1 MMRPSRLRLPA
12 SLFAAITAQQGIK
25 SAPANLRRNCN
36 AKINN
41 SIRLLSMGAV
51 RIICRSEETQS
62 LKRSFHNAS
71 DEDDSSALGP
81 LAGKGETEL
90 RKLVTEKPDLYKKR
104 NPTRKALSGSSL
116 PAKRSKEIIFP
127 YPEIEKQKNV
137 YRFDIN
143 NKCSSNIRKPNSV
156 CIKNVPSVLG
166 LSQGSDHKNQQHQLR
181 ATDSAIHSV
190 CKSYGALEGLSRTKV
205 DAVDALFSMEDDTE
219 THSMPRRVGFGSRIE
234 TSHFRKSDTV
244 VHGHNWSADSHLTGS
259 KLEEIIKHSI
269 GKCSLSK
276 PHEGGV
282 LGVSP

>member
-25 SAPANLRRNCN
+25 LAPANLRRNCN

-51 RIICRSEETQS
+51 RFICRSKETQS

-90 RKLVTEKPDLYKKR
+90 RKLVTEKPDLYEKR

-116 PAKRSKEIIFP
+116 PAKRSKEIISP
-127 YPEIEKQKNV
+127 SPEIETLKNV

-156 CIKNVPSVLG
+156 CIKNVPS
-166 LSQGSDHKNQQHQLR
+166 
-181 ATDSAIHSV
+181 
-190 CKSYGALEGLSRTKV
+190 
-205 DAVDALFSMEDDTE
+205 
-219 THSMPRRVGFGSRIE
+219 
-234 TSHFRKSDTV
+234 TV
-244 VHGHNWSADSHLTGS
+244 VHGHNWSADLHLTGS

-276 PHEGGV
+276 PHEGSV

>member
-25 SAPANLRRNCN
+25 LAPANLRRNCN

-51 RIICRSEETQS
+51 RFICRSKETQS

-90 RKLVTEKPDLYKKR
+90 RKLVTEKPDLYEKR

-116 PAKRSKEIIFP
+116 PAKRSKEIISP
-127 YPEIEKQKNV
+127 SPEIETLKNV

-166 LSQGSDHKNQQHQLR
+166 LSQLKEAL
-181 ATDSAIHSV
+181 SAFGIISHSSKRTRQNELDLKIYIHLISLF
-190 CKSYGALEGLSRTKV
+190 APLLSLCMV
-205 DAVDALFSMEDDTE
+205 
-219 THSMPRRVGFGSRIE
+219 I
-234 TSHFRKSDTV
+234 
-244 VHGHNWSADSHLTGS
+244 
-259 KLEEIIKHSI
+259 
-269 GKCSLSK
+269 
-276 PHEGGV
+276 
-282 LGVSP
+282 